1 MGTIRL
7 SAAQFAAAD
16 QSCAA
21 ANAVGAVVSDAV
33 GDYQSAAVTTDNIL
47 YPGTVPVPFDN
58 VGSDATQVPVD

>member
-21 ANAVGAVVSDAV
+21 ANAVAAADDV
-33 GDYQSAAVTTDNIL
+33 GDYATAAQLSQYASTPN
-47 YPGTVPVPFDN
+47 TVYAF
-58 VGSDATQVPVD
+58 DATGETPSLQPGAD